1 MDVRPGTTGI
11 RPEESMSASEDRADA
26 RALIG
31 VAVIV
36 LAIVVVVIVLNLNR
50 PKPPPSRD
58 TVNVM
63 PPTSAPAPQ

>member
-1 MDVRPGTTGI
+1 
-11 RPEESMSASEDRADA
+11 MSASEDRADA

-31 VAVIV
+31 AAVIV
-36 LAIVVVVIVLNLNR
+36 LAIVIVVIVLNLNR

-63 PPTSAPAPQ
+63 PPTSAPAPE